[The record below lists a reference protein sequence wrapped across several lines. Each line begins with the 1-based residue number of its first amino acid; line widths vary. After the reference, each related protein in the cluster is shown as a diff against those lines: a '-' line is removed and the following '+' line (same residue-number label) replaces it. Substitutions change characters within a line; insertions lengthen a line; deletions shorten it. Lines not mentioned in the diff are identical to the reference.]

1 MKRFKDFLIE
11 KKQPTYSN
19 LYRRLVDVLN
29 DYSVLAYNTST
40 SHFVTSFDN
49 DQKILFNWNVE
60 DFGDSLS
67 IIVKVN
73 RTLSVGEINLSSWN
87 VENVSR
93 ILLDTSLFVDPNKI
107 DLLKEKLDYQNK
119 TVTDMFGGSFSNWID
134 YSSDAFSK
142 PFKKYLMYIV
152 ASEVVNG
159 YNQGLD
165 DNCKIASVQ
174 ETPEGYN
181 VYIKPLGA
189 SSIGSIVVI
198 QMVNN
203 ILSLDVSYNN
213 SEAFLMKLND
223 DNFNS
228 FREKLLRGIGN
239 LVKTNSPSDLIRYLS
254 WFGYSQEEKKKRQNE
269 FGLI

>member
-1 MKRFKDFLIE
+1 MKKFKDFLVE
-11 KKQPTYSN
+11 KKQPIYGD
-19 LYRRLVDVLN
+19 LYHRLVDVLN
-29 DYSVLAYNTST
+29 EYSVLAYNTST

-67 IIVKVN
+67 IIVKLG
-73 RTLSVGEINLSSWN
+73 RTESVGEIKLSSWN

-93 ILLDTSLFVDPNKI
+93 ILLDTGLFVDPNKI
-107 DLLKEKLDYQNK
+107 GLLKEKLDYQNK

-134 YSSDAFSK
+134 YSPDTFSK

-159 YNQGLD
+159 YNQGLQ
-165 DNCKIASVQ
+165 DNCKIATVK

-181 VYIKPLGA
+181 IFIKPLGA
-189 SSIGSIVVI
+189 NSVGTIVVI

-203 ILSLDVSYNN
+203 VLSLEISY
-213 SEAFLMKLND
+213 SDAEAFLMNLRG
-223 DNFNS
+223 DNFDS
-228 FREKLLRGIGN
+228 FKEKILRGIGN
-239 LVKTNSPSDLIRYLS
+239 LVKTNSPSDLIKSLS